1 MLALL
6 RINPHFVY
14 HASPCKSK
22 QLVFCKSFLRI
33 YGGGFF
39 PLHILLY
46 LAEPAV
52 HYALFCFPSESY
64 FLQSDKFWLLFLGL
78 KKRTLA
84 VLFLFWVSDTP
95 SGLRFCKTSKTAY
108 SAPQSQICYKWCSN
122 SPLSFSFSCQV
133 DIFQMN
139 HSLSEHSTLQI
150 SVTV

>member
-6 RINPHFVY
+6 KINPNSVY

-33 YGGGFF
+33 YVFFF

-64 FLQSDKFWLLFLGL
+64 FLKSDKFWLLFLSL
-78 KKRTLA
+78 KKKNFNS
-84 VLFLFWVSDTP
+84 LFLFWVPDTP
-95 SGLRFCKTSKTAY
+95 SVLRFCKTSKTAY

-122 SPLSFSFSCQV
+122 LSLSFSFSCQV
-133 DIFQMN
+133 GTFQMN
-139 HSLSEHSTLQI
+139 HSFSEQSTLQI